1 MMQAM
6 ATHEQ
11 TNGATG
17 REQAPEY
24 LECLQ
29 ALAREL
35 ESAMQSIAANG
46 HPSFEESVSR
56 QLVLCSRLTTLAAR
70 HQSRRKDAPLEA
82 APSAGDDLSARIE
95 DAKVKLLNLNR
106 NYSALLNHT
115 RRTVQMFAGLARCYS
130 GYAHPLATTTPG
142 RTWSSEL

>member
-11 TNGATG
+11 TNGAVS

-35 ESAMQSIAANG
+35 ESAMASIAANG
-46 HPSFEESVSR
+46 HASF
-56 QLVLCSRLTTLAAR
+56 
-70 HQSRRKDAPLEA
+70 
-82 APSAGDDLSARIE
+82 
-95 DAKVKLLNLNR
+95 
-106 NYSALLNHT
+106 
-115 RRTVQMFAGLARCYS
+115 
-130 GYAHPLATTTPG
+130 
-142 RTWSSEL
+142 